1 MIYNTYK
8 SDSTLY
14 HSKTNRAV
22 ADIYGSPAEKA
33 RLVPL
38 FKHAEQTLS
47 ALKALHVN
55 PTDETARSNAE
66 QAIRNAESTL

>member
-1 MIYNTYK
+1 MIYNTYNH
-8 SDSTLY
+8 SSALY
-14 HSKTNRAV
+14 HPKTNRAV

-47 ALKALHVN
+47 ALKALYAN
-55 PTDETARSNAE
+55 PTDEAARAKAE
-66 QAIRNAESTL
+66 QAIRNAEPMP